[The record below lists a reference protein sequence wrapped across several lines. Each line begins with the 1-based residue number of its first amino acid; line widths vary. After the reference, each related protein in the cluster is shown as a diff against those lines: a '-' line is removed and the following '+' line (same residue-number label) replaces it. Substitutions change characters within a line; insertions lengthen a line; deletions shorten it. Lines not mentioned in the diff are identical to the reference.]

1 MKRCPRCDR
10 TYPDSEK
17 FCDADGTALV
27 AGGPAFV
34 EGAGARADSGA
45 AGSAGAIECPTC
57 GGRAEPGEVICN
69 FCGTRLAPE
78 GAPQA
83 SPPPEPSMGRAGTR
97 VTSEPPPSRSAQF
110 TGRMPSEE
118 PEEDGSG
125 GGFLATIAYIVA
137 ALAALGGGAWLAI
150 HLSSHKAATEQ
161 AKASPTAIVSPA
173 AAASPA
179 APVASVPAVALA
191 ATIPVQVTGESASAP
206 ERSVAVAT
214 NLFESNKS
222 ALLDAYNQ
230 ALAGDSSTKDGIL
243 LRLRVLPDGS
253 VAEAS
258 VVTSTAPN
266 PGLDAQV
273 VKDVSAWKFANFSGT
288 QVEVDYPVAFSHN
301 QAEQAAVEADLKTKM
316 ASLSP
321 NESPEY
327 AASPAAPP
335 TPAAAE
341 KPAPAPPVAEATPRP
356 HRPPRR
362 EVARPR
368 PTPSLYDRVADALKG
383 SAKLRRVKAYTN
395 PAGSVTLVGRVF
407 DDNDK
412 MLAERTVRRVSG
424 VTSVVDTLTT
434 DTGVWAEQ
442 QAKIQQQLA
451 NAGLGKVTVKVIGK
465 DAFLNGEVKT
475 ELEKQRA
482 VTIAQGAAPVVVRE
496 NLIRVVPGNMFG
508 F

>member
-10 TYPDSEK
+10 AYPDSEK

-34 EGAGARADSGA
+34 EGGRSDSGA
-45 AGSAGAIECPTC
+45 AGSEGAVECPTC

-78 GAPQA
+78 GSSPSAPPR
-83 SPPPEPSMGRAGTR
+83 PPQEPSMGRVGTR
-97 VTSEPPPSRSAQF
+97 VTGEPPQRTSPQF
-110 TGRMPSEE
+110 TGRIPSEQT
-118 PEEDGSG
+118 EEENSG
-125 GGFLATIAYIVA
+125 GGFLTTIVYVLA

-150 HLSSHKAATEQ
+150 HLSSHKAATQQ
-161 AKASPTAIVSPA
+161 AKASPTAVVSPA

-179 APVASVPAVALA
+179 PLVSSAPAVALA
-191 ATIPVQVTGESASAP
+191 ATMAVQVTGESASAP

-214 NLFESNKS
+214 SIFDGKKS
-222 ALLDAYNQ
+222 SLLDAYNH
-230 ALAGDSSTKDGIL
+230 ALAGDSSMKDGML
-243 LRLRVLPDGS
+243 VRLRVLPDGS

-266 PGLDAQV
+266 PGLDAEV
-273 VKDVSAWKFANFSGT
+273 VKDVSGWKFANFSGT
-288 QVEVDYPVAFSHN
+288 QVEVDYPVIFSHN
-301 QAEQAAVEADLKTKM
+301 PAEQAAAEADLRTKV
-316 ASLSP
+316 AALSP

-335 TPAAAE
+335 TPAIAE
-341 KPAPAPPVAEATPRP
+341 KPAPPVAEATPHA
-356 HRPPRR
+356 HRRPRR
-362 EVARPR
+362 EVARPL

-383 SAKLRRVKAYTN
+383 SPKLRRVKAYTN
-395 PAGSVTLVGRVF
+395 PDGTVTLVGRVF

-412 MLAERTVRRVSG
+412 MLAERTAKRVSG
-424 VTSVVDTLTT
+424 VTGVVDTLTT
-434 DTGVWAEQ
+434 DTSIWAEQ

-451 NAGLGKVTVKVIGK
+451 NAGLDKVTVKVIGK

-482 VTIAQGAAPVVVRE
+482 VTIAEGAAPVVVRE

>member
-27 AGGPAFV
+27 TGGPAFV
-34 EGAGARADSGA
+34 EGSGARSDPGA
-45 AGSAGAIECPTC
+45 GGSEGAIECPTC

-78 GAPQA
+78 GSSPSAPA
-83 SPPPEPSMGRAGTR
+83 PPEPSMGQAGTR
-97 VTSEPPPSRSAQF
+97 ITSEPPQRTSAQF
-110 TGRMPSEE
+110 TGRIPSEQI
-118 PEEDGSG
+118 EEEESG
-125 GGFLATIAYIVA
+125 GGFLTTLAYVLA

-150 HLSSHKAATEQ
+150 HLSSHRAATEQ
-161 AKASPTAIVSPA
+161 AKAPPTAVVSPA

-191 ATIPVQVTGESASAP
+191 TVLPVQVTGESASAP
-206 ERSVAVAT
+206 ERSVAAAT
-214 NLFESNKS
+214 GIFDSKKS

-230 ALAGDSSTKDGIL
+230 ALAGDASMKDGML
-243 LRLRVLPDGS
+243 VRLRVLPDGS

-266 PGLDAQV
+266 PGLDAEV
-273 VKDVSAWKFANFSGT
+273 VKDVSGWKFATFSGT
-288 QVEVDYPVAFSHN
+288 QVEVDYPVVFSHN
-301 QAEQAAVEADLKTKM
+301 PAEKSAVESDLKTRV
-316 ASLSP
+316 AALSP
-321 NESPEY
+321 SESPEY

-335 TPAAAE
+335 TPAVVE
-341 KPAPAPPVAEATPRP
+341 KPAPPAAEASPRP
-356 HRPPRR
+356 RRRPR

-368 PTPSLYDRVADALKG
+368 PTPSLYARVSDALKG
-383 SAKLRRVKAYTN
+383 SPKLRRVKAYTD
-395 PAGSVTLVGRVF
+395 PGGSVTLVGRVF

-434 DTGVWAEQ
+434 DTGIWAEQ

-451 NAGLGKVTVKVIGK
+451 NAGLDKVTVKVIGK

-482 VTIAQGAAPVVVRE
+482 VTIAEGAAPVVVRE

>member
-1 MKRCPRCDR
+1 
-10 TYPDSEK
+10 
-17 FCDADGTALV
+17 
-27 AGGPAFV
+27 
-34 EGAGARADSGA
+34 
-45 AGSAGAIECPTC
+45 
-57 GGRAEPGEVICN
+57 
-69 FCGTRLAPE
+69 
-78 GAPQA
+78 
-83 SPPPEPSMGRAGTR
+83 MGQAGTR
-97 VTSEPPPSRSAQF
+97 ITSEPPPRTSPQY
-110 TGRMPSEE
+110 TGRIPSEQLE
-118 PEEDGSG
+118 EEDTG
-125 GGFLATIAYIVA
+125 GGFLTTIIYVVA

-150 HLSSHKAATEQ
+150 HLSSHKTATEQ
-161 AKASPTAIVSPA
+161 AVASPTAAVSPA
-173 AAASPA
+173 AAASPP

-191 ATIPVQVTGESASAP
+191 ATLAAQVTGESASAP
-206 ERSVAVAT
+206 ERSVAAAT
-214 NLFESNKS
+214 GIFDNNKS

-230 ALAGDSSTKDGIL
+230 ALAGDASTKDGML
-243 LRLRVLPDGS
+243 VRLRVLPDGS

-266 PGLDAQV
+266 PGLDAEV
-273 VKDVSAWKFANFSGT
+273 VKDVSGWKFAAFSGT
-288 QVEVDYPVAFSHN
+288 QVEVDYPVVFSHN
-301 QAEQAAVEADLKTKM
+301 AAEQAAVEADLKTRV
-316 ASLSP
+316 AALSP

-335 TPAAAE
+335 TPAVVE
-341 KPAPAPPVAEATPRP
+341 KPAPPAAEASPRP
-356 HRPPRR
+356 HRRPPR

-383 SAKLRRVKAYTN
+383 SPKLRRVKAYTN
-395 PAGSVTLVGRVF
+395 PGGTVTLVGKVF

-434 DTGVWAEQ
+434 DTGIWAEQ

-451 NAGLGKVTVKVIGK
+451 NAGLDKVTVKVIGK

-475 ELEKQRA
+475 DLEKQRA
-482 VTIAQGAAPVVVRE
+482 ATIAEGAAPVVVRE

>member
-1 MKRCPRCDR
+1 
-10 TYPDSEK
+10 
-17 FCDADGTALV
+17 
-27 AGGPAFV
+27 
-34 EGAGARADSGA
+34 
-45 AGSAGAIECPTC
+45 
-57 GGRAEPGEVICN
+57 
-69 FCGTRLAPE
+69 
-78 GAPQA
+78 
-83 SPPPEPSMGRAGTR
+83 MGQAGTR
-97 VTSEPPPSRSAQF
+97 VTSEPPARTSVRF
-110 TGRMPSEE
+110 TGRMGSEQ
-118 PEEDGSG
+118 PDEEDAG
-125 GGFLATIAYIVA
+125 GGFLTTIAYVVA

-161 AKASPTAIVSPA
+161 AKASPTAMVSPA

-179 APVASVPAVALA
+179 ASVAAVPAVALA
-191 ATIPVQVTGESASAP
+191 TTLAVQVTGESASAP
-206 ERSVAVAT
+206 ERSVVAAT
-214 NLFESNKS
+214 GTFDGNKS

-230 ALAGDSSTKDGIL
+230 ALAGDASTKDGML

-253 VAEAS
+253 VAGAS

-266 PGLDAQV
+266 PGLDADV
-273 VKDVSAWKFANFSGT
+273 VKDVSGWKFAAFSGT
-288 QVEVDYPVAFSHN
+288 QVEVDYPVVFSRN
-301 QAEQAAVEADLKTKM
+301 PAEQAAVEGDLKAKV
-316 ASLSP
+316 AALSP
-321 NESPEY
+321 TESPEY

-335 TPAAAE
+335 TPAVVE
-341 KPAPAPPVAEATPRP
+341 KPAPVPPAALASPRP
-356 HRPPRR
+356 HRRPPR

-368 PTPSLYDRVADALKG
+368 PTPSLYDRVSDALKG
-383 SAKLRRVKAYTN
+383 SPKLRRVKAYTN
-395 PAGSVTLVGRVF
+395 PSGSVTLVGRVF

-434 DTGVWAEQ
+434 DTGMWAQQ

-451 NAGLGKVTVKVIGK
+451 NAGLDKVTVKVIGK

-475 ELEKQRA
+475 DLEKQRA